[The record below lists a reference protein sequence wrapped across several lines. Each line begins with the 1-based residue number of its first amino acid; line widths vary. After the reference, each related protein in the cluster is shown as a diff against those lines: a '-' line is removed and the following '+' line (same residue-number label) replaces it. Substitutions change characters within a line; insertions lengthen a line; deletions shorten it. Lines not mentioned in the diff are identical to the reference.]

1 MMGHEMQLS
10 DRIGRRIKL
19 QDLHVLMTVVQAGSM
34 GTAAKL
40 LNTSQP
46 AVSKSI
52 TNLEHALGV
61 RLLDRHRQGI
71 EPTRYGR
78 ALLDCG
84 VAVFDDLRRGVK
96 NIEFLADPTAGEVRI
111 GSGAFLAASLIS
123 TVIDR
128 LSRRYPRV
136 VFHLVTAPV
145 ETLQR
150 ELNERSIDLY
160 ITRSYGPWADDRLS
174 FEHLFDDSFVV
185 AAGASSSWA
194 HRRKLELAE
203 LMNESWVLPPPESA
217 IGAAVREAFRAGG
230 LDYPRATVFS
240 LTPEVRINLLATGRF
255 LTIFPTSVLRFPAPR
270 TELKVL
276 PVKLPMARV
285 ANGIVTLKHHA
296 PSPTAQLFIAHARE
310 VVASVPASRL
320 RRGPSRDRP

>member
-1 MMGHEMQLS
+1 MQLS

-34 GTAAKL
+34 GKAAKR

-52 TNLEHALGV
+52 AELEHALGV
-61 RLLDRHRQGI
+61 RLVERHRQGI
-71 EPTRYGR
+71 DPTEYGR

-84 VAVFDDLRRGVK
+84 VAVFDDLRQGIK

-111 GSGAFLAASLIS
+111 GSGAFLAASLVS
-123 TVIDR
+123 AVIDR

-150 ELNERSIDLY
+150 ELNERTIDLY
-160 ITRSYGPWADDRLS
+160 IARRYGPLADDRLS

-185 AAGASSSWA
+185 AAGVPSPWA
-194 HRRKLELAE
+194 RRRKLELAE
-203 LMNESWVLPPPESA
+203 LMNESWVLPPLESA
-217 IGAAVREAFRAGG
+217 IGAAAREAFRASG
-230 LDYPRATVFS
+230 LDYPRATVFT

-255 LTIFPTSVLRFPAPR
+255 LTIFPTSVLRFPAQR

-285 ANGIVTLKHHA
+285 ANGIVTLKNRVL
-296 PSPTAQLFIAHARE
+296 SPIAQLFIEYARE
-310 VVASVPASRL
+310 VAKPLAKL
-320 RRGPSRDRP
+320 K